1 LYFVDEQQIIE
12 TLRGF
17 LKSAYMAGDDEY
29 PWRIVESF
37 RTHIPQFEKHVCPVS
52 EDLVLRVIRERY
64 PRYPE
69 FDVPQPT
76 PTPTPVVEVQDL
88 GPRVLSNNKQ
98 STGIEQV

>member
-1 LYFVDEQQIIE
+1 MDEQQIIE